1 MSSAARSY
9 HARQAGHYL
18 HELLLEPYR
27 DRWARPD
34 YATRTRAGEVSQAAV
49 AQVLAQHLWHHPR
62 QAKDRDVLPVALK
75 DLVSRALA
83 GKVLSRQTLQ
93 LFIDALHIDTSDA
106 EVLWCQW
113 EGQELARVIIGDLP
127 RLDGTTTNTPT
138 YQTVSLHEF
147 HYIDAD
153 GRPLKHRT
161 VQAIRALVDGVSS
174 HRYSYDT
181 NEAMVERVH
190 GGVPGQP
197 YQRQG
202 SIWAVDLAL
211 PRTLKRGE
219 ATSLMYDTIFHY
231 SGHVEPVFRRVAHQ
245 RLEDVMIR
253 VEFHPERPPAHVW
266 WAEWADYREPNNRI
280 IHKELVSLDSEHA
293 VCHRLDVLDQA
304 VVGFWWEFAER

>member
-1 MSSAARSY
+1 
-9 HARQAGHYL
+9 
-18 HELLLEPYR
+18 
-27 DRWARPD
+27 
-34 YATRTRAGEVSQAAV
+34 
-49 AQVLAQHLWHHPR
+49 
-62 QAKDRDVLPVALK
+62 
-75 DLVSRALA
+75 
-83 GKVLSRQTLQ
+83 
-93 LFIDALHIDTSDA
+93 
-106 EVLWCQW
+106 
-113 EGQELARVIIGDLP
+113 
-127 RLDGTTTNTPT
+127 
-138 YQTVSLHEF
+138 VSLQAF
-147 HYIDAD
+147 NYIDAD